1 MPRTRAPNAP
11 QPATPAHDYAWPDV
25 LLLIGYLVI
34 CVLSGL
40 TVLAPA
46 TENEEEHA
54 KAKSTAPDTAA
65 RPVTP
70 AK

>member
-1 MPRTRAPNAP
+1 MARTRPP
-11 QPATPAHDYAWPDV
+11 KPLQPAPIAHRADWREVA
-25 LLLIGYLVI
+25 LLIGYLVI

-46 TENEEEHA
+46 TENEEEHG
-54 KAKSTAPDTAA
+54 KANATAPDTAT
-65 RPVTP
+65 RP